1 MTTQVL
7 HGKACNATP
16 DGRKAQETVSDG
28 ALSAYPGTDVSGP
41 TSLIH
46 SATKIHVNNLQ
57 STLFNMKFNPAAI
70 EGDIGTKKFIAL
82 NDAYFDLG
90 GYQVQYNI
98 VDSKML
104 VDARE
109 HPDNYTD
116 LMVRVAG
123 FTAKFI
129 DLGPDVQQQIIDR
142 TQFNEA

>member
-1 MTTQVL
+1 
-7 HGKACNATP
+7 
-16 DGRKAQETVSDG
+16 
-28 ALSAYPGTDVSGP
+28 
-41 TSLIH
+41 
-46 SATKIHVNNLQ
+46 
-57 STLFNMKFNPAAI
+57 
-70 EGDIGTKKFIAL
+70 
-82 NDAYFDLG
+82 DLG

>member
-1 MTTQVL
+1 M
-7 HGKACNATP
+7 
-16 DGRKAQETVSDG
+16 
-28 ALSAYPGTDVSGP
+28 
-41 TSLIH
+41 
-46 SATKIHVNNLQ
+46 
-57 STLFNMKFNPAAI
+57 
-70 EGDIGTKKFIAL
+70 
-82 NDAYFDLG
+82 
-90 GYQVQYNI
+90 QYNI